1 MKQGKRGLQPIGL
14 IAENPHSAAER
25 RAELRLA
32 HAWALVVGPALVNH
46 TRPLRVRRGTL
57 VMGCW
62 KPELVPSL
70 RKAAE
75 AVWPEIQA
83 RLERLLKLKLQKIEV
98 LPCDPP
104 PLEEPIAPPAQP
116 VDSLAAVLRKLRDLR
131 NQGWTGRST

>member
-1 MKQGKRGLQPIGL
+1 MRQGRKGLQPIGTL
-14 IAENPHSAAER
+14 ADTPHAAAER

-32 HAWALVVGPALVNH
+32 RAWPLVVGPALVKY

-70 RKAAE
+70 RKSAE

-83 RLERLLKLKLQKIEV
+83 RIERLLRVTLQRVEV

-104 PLEEPIAPPAQP
+104 PKEEATSPAPPR
-116 VDSLAAVLRKLRDLR
+116 DTLAAVLRKLRDLR
-131 NQGWTGRST
+131 NQGWTGRSA